1 MLIRLAGG
9 RVIDPASGRDGIGDI
24 WIRGDRIVAP
34 PQGATPDEVYD
45 VSGKIVM
52 AGAIDIHSHIASGN
66 VNTARL
72 LLPENHRAHIPRPA
86 ATPLSTAGWST
97 FETGCRYA
105 AMGFTTVIEPAVPPH
120 YALHSHLELADIP
133 ILDKG
138 NLTVLGEDDFLLS
151 MLRDG
156 KSPTA
161 IADYA
166 GAMLTA
172 SKGLGIKAINPGGSV
187 AFQNN
192 IRTFDLDDV
201 VPTYGVTSRQIFEAL
216 QQAVIDIGIP
226 HPLHLHLNNLGVPG
240 NVETALK
247 TIAASGDK
255 PLHVAHIQFY
265 SYGKEGKRG
274 FSSAAA
280 RLAEAVNAAPK
291 TLTID
296 VGQVMFRQT
305 VTVSLDVIRQYSAVN
320 LAKPRKSVIYD
331 GEANGA
337 GVVPY
342 LYKSDNFFNAVQ
354 WACGLELFLLVKDP
368 SRVFFTT
375 DHPNG
380 APYTTYPDL
389 FALIMS
395 RDARARWLAELPKE
409 AVEMTTLASITRE
422 YSFGEIATMTRVAP
436 AKLLGLKDRGH
447 LSPGALADVAV
458 YHDDPDRAKMFRFA
472 HLVFKDG
479 DLVVRDGRVTHYRYG
494 RALTVQP
501 DYGSGINRRLSAY
514 YDDLYGVSREM
525 FKVPRAGAISRDYAF
540 EEVACGQ

>member
-9 RVIDPASGRDGIGDI
+9 RVVDPANQRDGVGDL

-34 PQGATPDEVYD
+34 PQGETPDAVYD

-52 AGAIDIHSHIASGN
+52 AGAIDIHSHVAGGN

-72 LLPENHRAHIPRPA
+72 LLPENHRAHTPRPA

-120 YALHSHLELADIP
+120 HSLHAHLELADIP

-138 NLTVLGEDDFLLS
+138 ILTVLGDDDFLLS
-151 MLRDG
+151 LLRDG
-156 KSPTA
+156 ANKSA

-166 GAMLTA
+166 AAMLA
-172 SKGLGIKAINPGGSV
+172 SSRGLGIKSINPGGSV
-187 AFQNN
+187 AFQDNA
-192 IRTFDLDDV
+192 RTFDLDDV
-201 VPTYGVTSRQIFEAL
+201 VPAYGVTSRKIFLAL
-216 QQAVIDIGIP
+216 QQAVVDLGIP
-226 HPLHLHLNNLGVPG
+226 HPLHLHINNLGVPG

-247 TIAASGDK
+247 TIAAAGDK
-255 PLHVAHIQFY
+255 PLHIAHIQFY
-265 SYGKEGKRG
+265 SYGKDGKRG

-280 RLAEAVNAAPK
+280 QLAEAVNSAPK
-291 TLTID
+291 SLTID

-305 VTVSLDVIRQYSAVN
+305 VTVSLDVIRQYSAVPM
-320 LAKPRKSVIYD
+320 AKPRKSVIYD
-331 GEANGA
+331 GETNGA

-342 LYKSDNFFNAVQ
+342 LYKSDNFYNAVQ
-354 WACGLELFLLVKDP
+354 WACGLELFLLINDP
-368 SRVFFTT
+368 TRVFFTT

-395 RDARARWLAELPKE
+395 REARDKWLADLPKE
-409 AVEMTTLASITRE
+409 AVEMTTLPSITRE
-422 YSFGEIATMTRVAP
+422 YSFSDIATMTRVSP

-458 YHDDPDRAKMFRFA
+458 YNDDPDRAQMFRFA

-494 RALTVQP
+494 RALNVQP
-501 DYGSGINRRLSAY
+501 TYDAATDRRLSRY
-514 YDDLYGVSREM
+514 YDDLYGLSRDL
-525 FKVPRAGAISRDYAF
+525 FKVPTQAIAREYAF
-540 EEVACGQ
+540 EEVACGR